1 MYQYQGDT
9 LYPLFLFFSVFLS
22 YFSPNPFSPVYLYLW
37 LYSFLSM
44 TLFILL
50 SLSHCLCL
58 VYFCTSQSLILNVYV
73 GTFSIRPL
81 SLALFSLLSIYCFL
95 LSLCRSLFN
104 DCHFC
109 SSHLFFCLC
118 FSSLSL
124 NHVLALMSFLLF
136 VPRQVPKPL
145 RVLISCFNTG
155 RYILFCSC
163 SRLFAA
169 LHLSRIF
176 PV

>member
-1 MYQYQGDT
+1 MYTFKASLDVLVLGWHFVSSFSI
-9 LYPLFLFFSVFLS
+9 LLCLSFLFLSEPFFSSLSLSLVILISFYDILHSPLSLSLPLSCLFLYFSVFDSLC
-22 YFSPNPFSPVYLYLW
+22 VCRYL
-37 LYSFLSM
+37 FD
-44 TLFILL
+44 
-50 SLSHCLCL
+50 
-58 VYFCTSQSLILNVYV
+58 TSS
-73 GTFSIRPL
+73 L

-136 VPRQVPKPL
+136 VPR
-145 RVLISCFNTG
+145 
-155 RYILFCSC
+155 
-163 SRLFAA
+163 
-169 LHLSRIF
+169 
-176 PV
+176 

>member
-44 TLFILL
+44 TFFILL

-73 GTFSIRPL
+73 GTFLIRPL

-95 LSLCRSLFN
+95 LSLCHSLLSFLFISPLFLSLF
-104 DCHFC
+104 
-109 SSHLFFCLC
+109 L
-118 FSSLSL
+118 LSL
-124 NHVLALMSFLLF
+124 YHVLALMSFLLF